1 MLRKINQILNMP
13 ELGKLILRVSFG
25 AMMLFHGRFKIING
39 VGGIEKML
47 SAHGYPTILAY
58 GYWITEVAA
67 PILMVIGLWTRISA
81 LAVAG
86 GMVVATYLVG
96 TDLLGVTAVGA
107 WDAEKTAV
115 YLFAC
120 LATALL
126 GSGRYALRRD

>member
-1 MLRKINQILNMP
+1 
-13 ELGKLILRVSFG
+13 
-25 AMMLFHGRFKIING
+25 
-39 VGGIEKML
+39 
-47 SAHGYPTILAY
+47 
-58 GYWITEVAA
+58 
-67 PILMVIGLWTRISA
+67 MVIGLWTRISA